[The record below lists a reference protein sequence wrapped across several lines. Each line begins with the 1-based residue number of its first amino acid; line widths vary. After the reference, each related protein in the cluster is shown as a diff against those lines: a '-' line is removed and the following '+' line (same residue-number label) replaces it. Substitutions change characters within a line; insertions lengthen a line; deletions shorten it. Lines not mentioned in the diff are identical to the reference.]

1 MSNMS
6 YSDPGDH
13 NVMQTRSTAF
23 LRVLCCILKSI
34 IHEKT
39 ANELVINHAFYYV
52 PVLSSYVFDHAA

>member
-1 MSNMS
+1 
-6 YSDPGDH
+6 
-13 NVMQTRSTAF
+13 MQTRSTAF